1 LQRRATTGRQV
12 FDRPAGQRFRA
23 VLEDPATRE
32 ALTALGFKN

>member
-12 FDRPAGQRFRA
+12 FDRPAVQRFRA